1 MALLNEIDNLKG
13 KTELNGS
20 VFYISQEPWIF
31 PSTIKQNILFGK
43 PYDSEKFQKVIKLA
57 CLEKVSNKNGKFI
70 YGCQLTIFWF

>member
-1 MALLNEIDNLKG
+1 MALLNEIDNLNG

-57 CLEKVSNKNGKFI
+57 CLEKVSNKNGKFTNG
-70 YGCQLTIFWF
+70 Y